1 MAQRA
6 ELEEILRSEYGIG
19 SMKELQKAI
28 LKMGGLDASVFCSEI
43 KQTKEISH
51 EAEAAYTA

>member
-19 SMKELQKAI
+19 SMKELHKAI
-28 LKMGGLDASVFCSEI
+28 LKMGGLDVSVFCSEI
-43 KQTKEISH
+43 KQTKEISD